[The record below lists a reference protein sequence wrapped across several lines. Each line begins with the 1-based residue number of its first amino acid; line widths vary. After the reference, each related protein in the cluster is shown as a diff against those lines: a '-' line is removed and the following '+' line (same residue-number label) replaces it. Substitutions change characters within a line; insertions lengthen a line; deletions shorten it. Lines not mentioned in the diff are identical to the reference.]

1 MTFYMQV
8 ANLILQSTGK
18 NNYKTRAEKAA
29 NKKHRFTLKKLSVG
43 VASVAV
49 GATLFLGNGQA
60 VSAEEQPDETEA
72 LDQGDETE
80 SPDEAEDSEEADL
93 EAAKES
99 AKAELQAA
107 GATSPKLAE
116 YIDFADTVEEVERLK
131 NDFLDVRRQ
140 QLEQDQAAEEQPDE
154 TETPDQGDETEAPD
168 EAEDSEEADLEA
180 AKETAKAE
188 LQAAGATSPKLAEYI
203 DFADSVEE
211 VERLKNDF
219 LDVRRQQVE
228 QDQEVE
234 GEAPEDEGQTPSEPG
249 QEKPEDGSEDEEA
262 QALQAAKESAKA
274 ELQAA
279 GATSP
284 KLAEYI
290 DSADSV
296 EEVDRL
302 KNDFLEVRRQQVEQ
316 NQAADEDVDNGS
328 DDTEKPG
335 EDDEG
340 ETAEEVVYTLYYYT
354 QNTKGKNGATTVKAT
369 SVEEAL
375 EYFQNFAS
383 ENGLGD
389 LDWFYNEE
397 SKSFT
402 AREKVEAD
410 DDSDTE
416 APDESDTPTDP
427 DDSSDQDG
435 DDDSTDTDDPDD
447 TDEVGSQESVYTL
460 VYLTPNTNGKNGAT
474 TVKASSAEQAEK
486 YFKNFVNE
494 NGLGDLE
501 WSYDEDTKTFT
512 AIEKSNDTP
521 DTDEDL
527 VEENN
532 ETGFSTKEAAEA
544 AAEEALETDKV
555 NNSYSVAQGAD
566 GRWYYVLSPNLPE
579 ESGDDTQEP
588 DDDVEE
594 NNETGFSTKEAAEA
608 AAEEVLETDK
618 VNNSYSVAQG
628 ADGRWY
634 YVLSPNLPEESDDN
648 DSEEQ
653 RLAILQ
659 ASKDAFNEYLKTS
672 EDEAALINNA
682 ETVGEVVDAAN
693 TIIDGRIAANAQEE
707 QARAAAFQAI
717 KAALNEN
724 LNASEDEAALIN
736 NAQSVGEVVDA
747 ANTIIDGRIAANAQ
761 EEQRLAIL
769 QASKDAFNEYLKT
782 SEDEAALVNEA
793 DSLKDIVDAANTII
807 DGRIAANAQ
816 EEQARAADFQA
827 KKETTITELQEILN
841 DVLSDEEKSL
851 IVDAYTVEE
860 VEAAKDTII
869 EGREEVYTLIYTID
883 GEEDY
888 RNTKAV
894 HPGEAREAFLDFIR
908 QENLDVDVIVYD
920 KDTKSFRAFGGEQ
933 PYYFHYSKDGEL
945 YIDGTKAQHPGEAL
959 EIIRDYIEETDLEVT
974 NLFYDE
980 RTNTF
985 HAVLE
990 DNSGVKTDE
999 TVYESLPEELSWDEI
1014 SDEADELAEQYLP
1027 LFKAQDS
1034 ALEALKSLGI
1044 TSERLFD
1051 EIREATSVEEVEQL
1065 ATSILETRKQQLLQ
1079 NPEAVKALSIQRL
1092 EADGALTE
1100 NQRALL
1106 TDAETHEEIAQA
1118 SEVVTVQREV
1128 ISNLNEGLAEDLSSE
1143 EEDLI
1148 TNTSTVKEVHTAAET
1163 ILNAREQKAA
1173 EL

>member
-1 MTFYMQV
+1 MV
-8 ANLILQSTGK
+8 GK

-60 VSAEEQPDETEA
+60 VSAEEETVESTN
-72 LDQGDETE
+72 TE
-80 SPDEAEDSEEADL
+80 ENL
-93 EAAKES
+93 QAAKES

-116 YIDFADTVEEVERLK
+116 YIDIADSVEEVERLK

-140 QLEQDQAAEEQPDE
+140 QLEQDQAAGDQAP
-154 TETPDQGDETEAPD
+154 TEPGQEKP
-168 EAEDSEEADLEA
+168 EDGSEDEEAQTLQA
-180 AKETAKAE
+180 AKESAKAE

-203 DFADSVEE
+203 DSADSVEE

-219 LDVRRQQVE
+219 LEVRRQQVE

-389 LDWFYNEE
+389 LDWSYNEE

-410 DDSDTE
+410 DDSDTKV
-416 APDESDTPTDP
+416 PDESDTPTDP

-512 AIEKSNDTP
+512 AVEKSNDTP

-608 AAEEVLETDK
+608 AAEEALETDK

-648 DSEEQ
+648 DSEE
-653 RLAILQ
+653 
-659 ASKDAFNEYLKTS
+659 
-672 EDEAALINNA
+672 
-682 ETVGEVVDAAN
+682 
-693 TIIDGRIAANAQEE
+693 
-707 QARAAAFQAI
+707 
-717 KAALNEN
+717 
-724 LNASEDEAALIN
+724 
-736 NAQSVGEVVDA
+736 
-747 ANTIIDGRIAANAQ
+747 
-761 EEQRLAIL
+761 
-769 QASKDAFNEYLKT
+769 
-782 SEDEAALVNEA
+782 
-793 DSLKDIVDAANTII
+793 
-807 DGRIAANAQ
+807 
-816 EEQARAADFQA
+816 
-827 KKETTITELQEILN
+827 
-841 DVLSDEEKSL
+841 
-851 IVDAYTVEE
+851 
-860 VEAAKDTII
+860 
-869 EGREEVYTLIYTID
+869 
-883 GEEDY
+883 
-888 RNTKAV
+888 
-894 HPGEAREAFLDFIR
+894 
-908 QENLDVDVIVYD
+908 
-920 KDTKSFRAFGGEQ
+920 
-933 PYYFHYSKDGEL
+933 
-945 YIDGTKAQHPGEAL
+945 
-959 EIIRDYIEETDLEVT
+959 
-974 NLFYDE
+974 
-980 RTNTF
+980 
-985 HAVLE
+985 
-990 DNSGVKTDE
+990 
-999 TVYESLPEELSWDEI
+999 
-1014 SDEADELAEQYLP
+1014 
-1027 LFKAQDS
+1027 
-1034 ALEALKSLGI
+1034 
-1044 TSERLFD
+1044 
-1051 EIREATSVEEVEQL
+1051 
-1065 ATSILETRKQQLLQ
+1065 
-1079 NPEAVKALSIQRL
+1079 
-1092 EADGALTE
+1092 
-1100 NQRALL
+1100 
-1106 TDAETHEEIAQA
+1106 
-1118 SEVVTVQREV
+1118 
-1128 ISNLNEGLAEDLSSE
+1128 
-1143 EEDLI
+1143 
-1148 TNTSTVKEVHTAAET
+1148 
-1163 ILNAREQKAA
+1163 
-1173 EL
+1173 

>member
-1 MTFYMQV
+1 MV
-8 ANLILQSTGK
+8 GK